1 MGIRDGIKELFGSK
15 DDMDYPDNYDHRI
28 LTSPYGRSTSI
39 PIMEMRVPLCCDNC
53 EKKVRE
59 TLEDMSGVKDVDTD
73 RESNRVTVTGFVDPV
88 KALRRVRKLKPKS
101 ELHGNNTYINR
112 TSHAIERLA
121 TSPSSETHYI
131 SKPLIRTSDDYGRY
145 PERYSDGYSERY
157 PERYPE
163 QYPERHPERYPERH
177 PERHSDR
184 YKYVASPATVLT
196 PIPQQL
202 VRVNSYGRRGPMSRL
217 NSFGRVE
224 RYDGRRENE
233 LVPLDV
239 NRDFYNIRRMPS
251 LGRHR
256 YHDAE
261 YISMGDEFHPAMAE
275 TRYVSAYNQRPSN
288 AIYRSQVSFSKLP
301 VTNPNYLKH
310 VEHEYNY

>member
-1 MGIRDGIKELFGSK
+1 MGLRDGIKELFSSK
-15 DDMDYPDNYDHRI
+15 DDMDYPDSYDHRI
-28 LTSPYGRSTSI
+28 LTSPYGRSTPI

-73 RESNRVTVTGFVDPV
+73 RDTNRVTVTGFVDPV
-88 KALRRVRKLKPKS
+88 KALRRVRKVKPKS

-121 TSPSSETHYI
+121 VSPSSETHYVT
-131 SKPLIRTSDDYGRY
+131 KPYIRTSNDYDRY
-145 PERYSDGYSERY
+145 PERYSEGYSERY
-157 PERYPE
+157 PEV
-163 QYPERHPERYPERH
+163 
-177 PERHSDR
+177 HSDR
-184 YKYVASPATVLT
+184 YKYVASPATVLS
-196 PIPQQL
+196 PVPQPL
-202 VRVNSYGRRGPMSRL
+202 VRVNSYGRRGVMGRL

-224 RYDGRRENE
+224 RYDDRRQNE

-261 YISMGDEFHPAMAE
+261 YISMGDEFHPAVAE

-288 AIYRSQVSFSKLP
+288 AVYRSQVSFSKLP
-301 VTNPNYLKH
+301 VTNPYYMKH